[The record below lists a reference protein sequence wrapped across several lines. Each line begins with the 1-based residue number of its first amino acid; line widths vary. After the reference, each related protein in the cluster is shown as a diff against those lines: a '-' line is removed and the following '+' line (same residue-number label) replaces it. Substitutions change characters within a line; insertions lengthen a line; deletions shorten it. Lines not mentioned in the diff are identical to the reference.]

1 MPTSLRSAIVKFIPA
16 SCFHTGSARLR
27 LRGLPVRIA
36 MPKSTPVS
44 LNIIVLNFFL
54 LHSKYSDQ
62 VTKVE
67 CQNAAE
73 KLPRKRNMFICKS
86 DLAAGFNRKQSLFA
100 PDSSRP
106 FGVTI
111 NRGVSPF

>member
-44 LNIIVLNFFL
+44 LNIIFLNFFL
-54 LHSKYSDQ
+54 LDSKYSDR
-62 VTKVE
+62 VTKAE